1 MRSEGPQSPS
11 FTVQVRMSS
20 ISRQGGCG
28 KLFLEEFGLAPSL
41 VHESYLIPK
50 SPNHILWSHNRFH
63 SFLISLN
70 LNLDN
75 LSKSQP
81 KNLCPVLVW
90 H

>member
-1 MRSEGPQSPS
+1 MRKRRSQSPS
-11 FTVQVRMSS
+11 FTVQVKMSS
-20 ISRQGGCG
+20 ISRRGGCG

-41 VHESYLIPK
+41 VHGSYLIPK
-50 SPNHILWSHNRFH
+50 SPNHILWSHNRFP

-70 LNLDN
+70 LSLDN

-81 KNLCPVLVW
+81 KNLWPVLVW